1 MLAWS
6 KQPTQSRNVTQ
17 QNELSFFKLASS
29 SFSTIQIVGENHFHQ
44 FYQNYDRRDL
54 NVSDFQTEISYPGL
68 VLTPLYKV
76 VFMRWSQWIHWI
88 IYLNWWG
95 QAFISVH
102 LPHLTFVLVMSSFN
116 LIPLQQSS
124 CDSWCGLKLP
134 FLRQVYSNYFGT
146 RWMNGQMDAHH
157 KIINGSTIDCKKTP
171 AMTGQSENLTTI
183 LHDEPTWHTS

>member
-29 SFSTIQIVGENHFHQ
+29 SFSTIQIVGENHVHQ

-68 VLTPLYKV
+68 VLTALYKV

-134 FLRQVYSNYFGT
+134 FLRQVYSKRIILAPDEWMD
-146 RWMNGQMDAHH
+146 RWMHIIRSLMAVQLTVKKLQPWLGSL
-157 KIINGSTIDCKKTP
+157 KI
-171 AMTGQSENLTTI
+171 
-183 LHDEPTWHTS
+183 